1 MNLDKLNNLIE
12 LFFYQS
18 DKQKSDNI
26 FLEWLNPNN
35 KKIYTWKE
43 TKENILK
50 LSKKLKETVKDGDR
64 CLLVSEN
71 RPEWFISDLAIMLA
85 GGITVPAYTTYTEED
100 YKYLIEDSEPSL
112 VIVSNK
118 EMLSKLKKTIN
129 EKNFIKKIIIF
140 DEVEKLHKELNL
152 ESKDRYLDFKSI
164 INEDLSEEDKIQTT
178 NLKRSSPACIIY
190 TSGTG
195 GNPKGV
201 ILSHGGILN
210 NLVGACEIMKPLI
223 DLRPV
228 FLTWLPLS
236 HSYEHTV
243 QFAQIAVGAKVFYAE
258 KNRKTFREYI

>member
-43 TKENILK
+43 TKQNIFK

-118 EMLSKLKKTIN
+118 EMLSKLKKN
-129 EKNFIKKIIIF
+129 YK
-140 DEVEKLHKELNL
+140 
-152 ESKDRYLDFKSI
+152 
-164 INEDLSEEDKIQTT
+164 
-178 NLKRSSPACIIY
+178 
-190 TSGTG
+190 
-195 GNPKGV
+195 
-201 ILSHGGILN
+201 
-210 NLVGACEIMKPLI
+210 
-223 DLRPV
+223 
-228 FLTWLPLS
+228 
-236 HSYEHTV
+236 
-243 QFAQIAVGAKVFYAE
+243 
-258 KNRKTFREYI
+258 